1 MILLLGIVSSMVA
14 VASLFWSITIYIP
27 AIARD
32 FDAGGEAQRTPVV
45 AAFMIGSLISAF
57 VGPLAG
63 RWMDARGARETM
75 LAGCVLAAAAL
86 LATSR
91 SSELWQLGLGWTVA
105 SVARSLVF
113 PVPYSWL
120 VTRWFARRRQMA
132 LGLLTIGFGLGGVAV
147 LPLSMIEERWG
158 WQAVMAVSSGLMLA
172 VNGLFALLLVHDRP
186 ADLGL
191 HVEGAPER
199 DTGAAAADASGFA
212 IGEALRS
219 PVFWLLACGFMTFFI
234 APATFSTLQ
243 LDFFETSGVE
253 RAALVVSIAAAVRG
267 LSRLPFGLLLG
278 RIERIFLL
286 AVSVAATQAL
296 ALLLVVVS
304 TSAPSLAAFVLLWG
318 LGGAFVPMLEPIMIN
333 RAFGVKQ
340 FGTITGAMMMLAF
353 PGTALGPI
361 GVGALFDASGSYA
374 LPFSLLVGALAVSA
388 GFFTL
393 AGLAANGARHRRA
406 AAARGM

>member
-1 MILLLGIVSSMVA
+1 MILLLGIVSSLVA

-45 AAFMIGSLISAF
+45 AAFMIGSLIAAF
-57 VGPLAG
+57 AGPLAG

-75 LAGCVLAAAAL
+75 LAGCILAAASL
-86 LATSR
+86 LAASR
-91 SSELWQLGLGWTVA
+91 SSELWQLGLGWTAA

-147 LPLSMIEERWG
+147 LPLSMVEERWG
-158 WQAVMAVSSGLMLA
+158 WQAVMVVSAGLMLA

-199 DTGAAAADASGFA
+199 ETGAAADASGFT

-253 RAALVVSIAAAVRG
+253 RAALVVAIAAAVRG

-278 RIERIFLL
+278 RIERVFLL
-286 AVSVAATQAL
+286 AVVVAATQAL
-296 ALLLVVVS
+296 ALAMVVVS
-304 TSAPSLAAFVLLWG
+304 TSPPSLAAFVLLWG

-374 LPFSLLVGALAVSA
+374 LPFSLLVAALAVSA

-393 AGLAANGARHRRA
+393 TGLAANGARHRRA

>member
-1 MILLLGIVSSMVA
+1 MILLLGIVSSLVA

-45 AAFMIGSLISAF
+45 AAFMIGSLIAAF
-57 VGPLAG
+57 AGPLAG

-91 SSELWQLGLGWTVA
+91 SAELWQLGLGWTAA

-120 VTRWFARRRQMA
+120 ATRWFARRRQMA

-147 LPLSMIEERWG
+147 LPLSMVEERWG
-158 WQAVMAVSSGLMLA
+158 WQAVMAVSAGLMLA
-172 VNGLFALLLVHDRP
+172 VNGLSALLLVHDRP

-199 DTGAAAADASGFA
+199 DPGEASADASGFT

-253 RAALVVSIAAAVRG
+253 RAALVVAIAAAVRG

-278 RIERIFLL
+278 RIERVFLL
-286 AVSVAATQAL
+286 AVVVAATQAL
-296 ALLLVVVS
+296 ALLLVVIS
-304 TSAPSLAAFVLLWG
+304 TDAPSLAAFVLLWG

-340 FGTITGAMMMLAF
+340 FGTITGVMMMLAF

-361 GVGALFDASGSYA
+361 GVGALFDAGGSYA
-374 LPFSLLVGALAVSA
+374 LPFLLLVAALAASA

-393 AGLAANGARHRRA
+393 TGLAVNGARHRRA